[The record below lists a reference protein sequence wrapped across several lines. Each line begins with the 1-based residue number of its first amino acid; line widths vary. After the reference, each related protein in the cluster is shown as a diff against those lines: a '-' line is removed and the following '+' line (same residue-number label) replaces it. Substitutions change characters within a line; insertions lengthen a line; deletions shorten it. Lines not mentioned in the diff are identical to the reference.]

1 MKSHHRN
8 AFATLIVVLGLS
20 IAAAQGYA
28 NQITQATAAS
38 WTQKAP
44 DGVMQKLAQGAPQDL
59 IVLFDDTGV
68 EQEAENLRRKLGEK
82 TQTAAVQT
90 LKVIRYKTLKQ
101 TAFNT
106 LSTAQHQVLMDYSHL
121 PMVFMRFRSAAS
133 LQALLQRSDVVAVYR
148 DEKKIPVLAESL
160 PLINQPA
167 VVSAGDTGAGTTVE
181 IIDSGV
187 NYTLPAFGSCTA
199 PGAPAGCKVAFYQN
213 IADSSTSLDSL
224 GHGTQVSAIVA
235 GTATAT
241 QIAMLNVFGA
251 NTGTT
256 DTLVINAIN
265 WGIANQASANIV
277 AINMSLG
284 DNGNNASPCS
294 NSRTNPYVTPIA
306 NAKAAGIVVVAASGN
321 NGYTSGISSPACTPG
336 AMSVGATY
344 DANVGGITYSSVP
357 CTDSTT
363 AADKVTC
370 FSNSATYLTMLAPG
384 AIITTSVSSGA
395 GTSYAAPFIAAA
407 AAVLRSAFYTETPD
421 QIIARMTSTGLP
433 VTDPRNGIVTPRI
446 NLLSAARP
454 SNDQFV
460 KRISLTGNTG
470 AAIGYNVLAT
480 KESGEPFHAGNGGG
494 ASVWWKWVSPGEGQ
508 VSVDTHTSA
517 FDTLLA
523 VHTGSVVNSLT
534 AIAANDNDGSV
545 NNTSGLF
552 FQAHTGVEY
561 EIAVDGFNGASGDIA
576 LHWNFNALASANL
589 SVTGSGSPPTVT
601 QGDNITYTL
610 NIQNAGPQTATNV
623 VLTDTLPAT
632 TTLVSSSVACSQG
645 GATLTCALGTL
656 LSTGSTSMTVTVKTS
671 AAGSISNTI
680 SVKSDVPDPNTTNN
694 SISISSTVNALP
706 PVIINND
713 IPTLPEWGAIMMAS
727 LLLGIAYWRQ
737 RKAPT
742 R

>member
-1 MKSHHRN
+1 MKLHHRN
-8 AFATLIVVLGLS
+8 ALAVLAIALGLP
-20 IAAAQGYA
+20 IAMAPAHAGQAALA
-28 NQITQATAAS
+28 PAAP

-59 IVLFDDTGV
+59 IVLFDDTTV
-68 EQEAENLRRKLGEK
+68 QQEAETLRRRLGVK
-82 TQTAAVQT
+82 THINAVQT
-90 LKVIRYKTLKQ
+90 LKAAGFKALKQ
-101 TAFNT
+101 TA
-106 LSTAQHQVLMDYSHL
+106 LGALPAAQHEVLADYSHL
-121 PMVFMRFRSAAS
+121 PMAFVRFHTAAN
-133 LQALLQRSDVVAVYR
+133 LQALLQRGDVVAVYR
-148 DEKKIPVLAESL
+148 DEKKFPILAQSL

-167 VVSAGDTGAGTTVE
+167 VVSAGDTGLGTTVE

-199 PGAPAGCKVAFYQN
+199 PGAPASCKVIFYQN
-213 IADSSTSLDSL
+213 IADSSTSLDTL
-224 GHGTQVSAIVA
+224 GHGSQVSAIVV

-241 QIAMLNVFGA
+241 NIAMMNVFGA
-251 NTGTT
+251 NSSTT
-256 DTLVINAIN
+256 DSLVLSAIN
-265 WGIANQASANIV
+265 WGIANQATANIV
-277 AINMSLG
+277 AMNLSLG
-284 DNGNNASPCS
+284 DNINHSTPCS
-294 NSRTNPYVTPIA
+294 NAATNPYVNAIA
-306 NAKAAGIVVVAASGN
+306 SAKAAGIVATIASGN
-321 NGYTSGISSPACTPG
+321 NGFTNGISSPACTPG

-407 AAVLRSAFYTETPD
+407 VAVLRSAFYPETPD
-421 QIIARMTSTGLP
+421 QTIARMTSTGVP
-433 VTDPRNGIVTPRI
+433 VTDSRNGIVTPRI

-460 KRISLTGNTG
+460 NRISLTGNTG

-494 ASVWWKWVSPGEGQ
+494 ASVWWKWISPGEGQ
-508 VSVDTHTSA
+508 VSLDTHTSA

-523 VHTGSVVNSLT
+523 VYTGSAVNSLT
-534 AIAANDNDGSV
+534 AIAANDNDGSI

-656 LSTGSTSMTVTVKTS
+656 LSTGSTGMTVTVKTS

-694 SISISSTVNALP
+694 SVSISSTVNALP
-706 PVIINND
+706 QSAANND

-727 LLLGIAYWRQ
+727 LLLSAAAWR
-737 RKAPT
+737 RRGVPV
-742 R
+742 

>member
-1 MKSHHRN
+1 MKLHHRN
-8 AFATLIVVLGLS
+8 ALAVLAIAFGLS
-20 IAAAQGYA
+20 IAMAPAHAGQVALAPAAP
-28 NQITQATAAS
+28 

-59 IVLFDDTGV
+59 IVLFDDTTV
-68 EQEAENLRRKLGEK
+68 QQEAETLRRRLGVK
-82 TQTAAVQT
+82 THISAVQT
-90 LKVIRYKTLKQ
+90 LKAAGFKALKQ
-101 TAFNT
+101 TA
-106 LSTAQHQVLMDYSHL
+106 LGALPAAQHEMLADYSHL
-121 PMVFMRFRSAAS
+121 PMAFVRFHTAAN
-133 LQALLQRSDVVAVYR
+133 LQALLQRGDVVAVYR
-148 DEKKIPVLAESL
+148 DEKKFPVLAQSL

-167 VVSAGDTGAGTTVE
+167 VVSAGDTGLGTTVE

-199 PGAPAGCKVAFYQN
+199 PGAPASCKVIFYQN
-213 IADSSTSLDSL
+213 IADSSASLDTL
-224 GHGTQVSAIVA
+224 GHGSQVSAIVV

-241 QIAMLNVFGA
+241 NIAMMNVFGA
-251 NTGTT
+251 NSSTT
-256 DTLVINAIN
+256 DSLVLSAIN
-265 WGIANQASANIV
+265 WGIANQATANIV
-277 AINMSLG
+277 AMNLSLG
-284 DNGNNASPCS
+284 DNINHSTPCS
-294 NSRTNPYVTPIA
+294 NAATNPYVNAIA
-306 NAKAAGIVVVAASGN
+306 SAKAAGIVATIASGN
-321 NGYTSGISSPACTPG
+321 NGFTNGISSPACTPG

-407 AAVLRSAFYTETPD
+407 VAVLRSAFYPETPD
-421 QIIARMTSTGLP
+421 QTIARMTSTGVP
-433 VTDPRNGIVTPRI
+433 VTDSRNGIVTPRI

-460 KRISLTGNTG
+460 NRISLTGNTG

-494 ASVWWKWVSPGEGQ
+494 VSVWWKWVSPGEGQ

-523 VHTGSVVNSLT
+523 VYTGSAVNSLT
-534 AIAANDNDGSV
+534 AIAANDNDGSI

-656 LSTGSTSMTVTVKTS
+656 LSAGSTGMTVTVKTS

-694 SISISSTVNALP
+694 SVSISSTVNALP
-706 PVIINND
+706 PVIANND

-727 LLLGIAYWRQ
+727 LLLSVAAWRQ
-737 RKAPT
+737 RGVPV
-742 R
+742 